1 MCIST
6 PLFVSLCLGALLQY
20 MGQIFDHLGSLIL
33 VILTF
38 TDQDNKHITVF
49 LRVFFFISLISM
61 NYITPISPI
70 IFLIYPP

>member
-1 MCIST
+1 
-6 PLFVSLCLGALLQY
+6 

-70 IFLIYPP
+70 IFLIYPPKKTLINNGILEINNG